1 MEPYTRL
8 TIVCFQN
15 NFGQLFA
22 FLFLNLIEIH
32 SFNME
37 VDEQIEIK
45 DDSANDT
52 KINAE
57 KIDKKQPICVIILG
71 MAGSGKSSLCTKL
84 VQHLFGKNR
93 PPYVINCDP
102 ACLRVDY
109 PCNIDIRD
117 SIHYKNVMEKY
128 RLGPNGSIITSLNL
142 FVTRFDQVLDLVDKR
157 KESYSYVLLDTPG
170 QVEVF
175 TWSASGS
182 IITEALASKYPTV
195 ILFVIDTVRSHNP
208 TTFMSN
214 MLYAC
219 SIMYKYKLP
228 IIVALNKTDIIDHQ
242 FAMEWMQNSEI
253 FETAI
258 NEDPTYMACLNQ
270 SLVSALDIFYQ
281 DLSVIGISS
290 KTGTGFDQLI
300 DAIDNA
306 RIDYEQN
313 YRPEL
318 DRQQQPQSSSTST
331 TMEELEQKTNQISLK
346 DQEQDTGTSN
356 NNKQA
361 TTTTGNDDLIT
372 FGKRRINMDL

>member
-1 MEPYTRL
+1 M
-8 TIVCFQN
+8 
-15 NFGQLFA
+15 FA
-22 FLFLNLIEIH
+22 FLICGFQRYILFLN
-32 SFNME
+32 FN
-37 VDEQIEIK
+37 
-45 DDSANDT
+45 
-52 KINAE
+52 
-57 KIDKKQPICVIILG
+57 
-71 MAGSGKSSLCTKL
+71 
-84 VQHLFGKNR
+84 
-93 PPYVINCDP
+93 
-102 ACLRVDY
+102 
-109 PCNIDIRD
+109 
-117 SIHYKNVMEKY
+117 
-128 RLGPNGSIITSLNL
+128 
-142 FVTRFDQVLDLVDKR
+142 
-157 KESYSYVLLDTPG
+157 SYVLLDTPG

-356 NNKQA
+356 NKQA